1 MAASPVL
8 SSPAVLTQ
16 EVTMSSEKKNVRLQ
30 LTPEQKDMI
39 KNATGK
45 TADAVEFT
53 VQELEERIAP
63 FKAL

>member
-1 MAASPVL
+1 
-8 SSPAVLTQ
+8 
-16 EVTMSSEKKNVRLQ
+16 MSSDKKSIRLQ
-30 LTPEQKDMI
+30 LTQEQKDMI

-63 FKAL
+63 MKFAR